1 MTLKELQYVWYK
13 GDRND
18 INFVNTCYN
27 ILMGMNVLTDEDRL
41 RFDNLYMD
49 MRDVMDVWLYEQ
61 IER

>member
-1 MTLKELQYVWYK
+1 MTLKELQYVYYN
-13 GDRND
+13 GDSND

-27 ILMGMNVLTDEDRL
+27 MLMGMNVLTDEDRL